1 VQLKNLSLALARKA
15 KQWLPANCHARRG
28 RKWNGEPMR
37 VNAVFSNP
45 ADKQKLHA
53 LTGAVAVD
61 LESHLVA
68 RLAASHG
75 LAFAA
80 AVRVV
85 IDPADRTVPPAA
97 LLTMAPGGS
106 TDISSML
113 WDTILARP
121 SQLSLLLRLAA
132 DAYAARTALVL
143 TVRARAPL

>member
-1 VQLKNLSLALARKA
+1 
-15 KQWLPANCHARRG
+15 
-28 RKWNGEPMR
+28 MR

-113 WDTILARP
+113 WDILARP

-132 DAYAARTALVL
+132 DAYAARTTLVL